1 MSRETLQFVHTD
13 RPPATD
19 GVRVFNSLTRP
30 FLGTKF
36 TFRII
41 GSSHYISAPEYGFH
55 ELATCDPAPS
65 ASRNGTAIPLES
77 DRPSR
82 RLTFEADA
90 LQCVTRVEHR
100 PLSAFP
106 RDRYLSRPGSF
117 DLAYAFDGD
126 PDAVTTIEIDADG
139 YETYHTYPEFDL
151 ALYTRTV
158 FATDHDSSALEAS
171 ALEASAARAADTPAP
186 SDTV

>member
-19 GVRVFNSLTRP
+19 GVRVFDSLTRP
-30 FLGTKF
+30 FLGTEF

-41 GSSHYISAPEYGFH
+41 GSSHYVSAPEYGFH
-55 ELATCDPAPS
+55 ELSTCDPAPV
-65 ASRNGTAIPLES
+65 ASREGTAIPLETG
-77 DRPSR
+77 RPSR
-82 RLTFEADA
+82 RLAFETDA
-90 LQCVTRVEHR
+90 LRCVTRIEHR

-158 FATDHDSSALEAS
+158 FATHRDASSADAS
-171 ALEASAARAADTPAP
+171 DARAAETPAP
-186 SDTV
+186 SDTI